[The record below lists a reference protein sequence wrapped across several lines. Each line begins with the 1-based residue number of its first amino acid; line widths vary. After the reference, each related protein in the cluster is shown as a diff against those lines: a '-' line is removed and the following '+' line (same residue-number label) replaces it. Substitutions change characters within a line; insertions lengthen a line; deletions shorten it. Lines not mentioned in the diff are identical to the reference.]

1 MNRMK
6 VSVIVPVYGVEPYLN
21 VCVES
26 IVNQTYQNLEI
37 ILVDDGSPDNCP
49 QMCDEWAG
57 KDSRIIVIHKENG
70 GLSSARNTALE
81 SINGEYI
88 AFVDSDDWLS
98 PNWIEA
104 LYDSIQRNDSLISI
118 GAICSC
124 SAIHKK
130 YSPITDD
137 EDCLLSPIQM
147 IKYISESNIR
157 STVTNKLYHKSLFE
171 NIRFPEGRINEDA
184 CITHELIGRCEK
196 ISYAKGCYYY
206 IRIRNG
212 SITRQ
217 SFSIKNLDLLYA
229 SDNMMKYYAGNYPK
243 LARLALAHRI
253 NEILY
258 LLKELFFAYGN
269 KSCNDIESQLR
280 NALTDTLEK
289 YQVADGEMYGY
300 SISNDVGLYL
310 ENRKKFIKKCKKG
323 LLYRKVREF
332 AIVIIS
338 IFRKKYY

>member
-1 MNRMK
+1 MK
-6 VSVIVPVYGVEPYLN
+6 VSVIVPVYDVEKYLDT
-21 VCVES
+21 CISS
-26 IVNQTYQNLEI
+26 IVNQTYNELEI

-49 QMCDEWAG
+49 QMCDAWAE
-57 KDSRIIVIHKENG
+57 KDNRIIVIHKENG
-70 GLSSARNTALE
+70 GLSSARNTALA

-88 AFVDSDDWLS
+88 AFVDSDDWIS
-98 PNWIEA
+98 PNWIEV
-104 LYDSIQRNDSLISI
+104 LYDSIQKNGSLISI
-118 GAICSC
+118 GEICSC
-124 SAIHKK
+124 SIIRKK

-137 EDCLLSPIQM
+137 EECLLSPIQM

-171 NIRFPEGRINEDA
+171 NTRFPEGRINEDA

-212 SITRQ
+212 SITKQ

-229 SDNMMKYYAGNYPK
+229 SDNMVKYYVGNYPE
-243 LARLALAHRI
+243 LVRLALAHRI

-258 LLKELFFAYGN
+258 LLKSLFFAYGN
-269 KSCNDIESQLR
+269 KSCKDIESQLR
-280 NALTDTLEK
+280 NTLTDTLEK
-289 YQVADGEMYGY
+289 YKDADGEMYGY
-300 SISNDVGLYL
+300 SISDDVALYL
-310 ENRKKFIKKCKKG
+310 ENRTKFIKKCRKG

-332 AIVIIS
+332 TITIIS
-338 IFRKKYY
+338 IFRKKNY